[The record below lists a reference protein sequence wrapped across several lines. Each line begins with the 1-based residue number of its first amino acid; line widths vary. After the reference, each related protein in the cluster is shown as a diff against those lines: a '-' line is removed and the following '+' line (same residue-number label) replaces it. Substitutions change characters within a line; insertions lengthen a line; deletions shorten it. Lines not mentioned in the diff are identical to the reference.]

1 VTSRPVYSIGAVAR
15 MLDIPPATLRTWEER
30 YGLPVPERS
39 PGGHR
44 LYSRD
49 QVDQLRFIKAQL
61 AQGMAPADAHRLL
74 AERLAA
80 GSLSFGNPEPGKTRL
95 LILLAERDPHAAELS
110 EYFLRTEGYEVAA
123 ALDAADATRRSEEL
137 TPSMTVID
145 LLISGGGGLELCRQ
159 LKQRSDAP
167 ILAVSTL
174 DTSDAALEAG
184 ADAFLQKPLDPLQL
198 VSAIKDLLGASA
210 FLRRTAGGLAL
221 RPGRRLAGARPA
233 ATSSWTR
240 SWAAASRPTRSTWWW
255 GRPAAARPS
264 WPSSTSSTTPTPSG
278 LPST

>member
-1 VTSRPVYSIGAVAR
+1 VTGRSVYGIGAVAR

-61 AQGMAPADAHRLL
+61 AGGMAPADAHRLL
-74 AERLAA
+74 AERLSA
-80 GSLSFGNPEPGKTRL
+80 GALSFDEPDTGQTRL

-110 EYFLRTEGYEVAA
+110 EYFLRTEGYEVALAFDAEEA
-123 ALDAADATRRSEEL
+123 AHKFEEL
-137 TPSMTVID
+137 TPNVAVID
-145 LLISGGGGLELCRQ
+145 LLLSGASGLELCRQ

-167 ILAVSTL
+167 ILAISTL
-174 DTSDAALEAG
+174 DSSYAALDAG

-198 VSAIKDLLGASA
+198 VSAVKDLLGASA
-210 FLRRTAGGLAL
+210 FLRRTAGGP
-221 RPGRRLAGARPA
+221 R
-233 ATSSWTR
+233 
-240 SWAAASRPTRSTWWW
+240 
-255 GRPAAARPS
+255 
-264 WPSSTSSTTPTPSG
+264 
-278 LPST
+278 

>member
-1 VTSRPVYSIGAVAR
+1 VTSSPIYSIGAVAR

-30 YGLPVPERS
+30 YGLPTPERS

-49 QVDQLRFIKAQL
+49 QVDQLRFVKVQL

-74 AERLAA
+74 TERLDA
-80 GSLSFGNPEPGKTRL
+80 GSLSFSEPEAGKTRL
-95 LILLAERDPHAAELS
+95 LVLLAERDPYAAELS

-123 ALDAADATRRSEEL
+123 ALDAANATQKVEEL
-137 TPSMTVID
+137 TPSVTVVD

-167 ILAVSTL
+167 ILAISTL

-198 VSAIKDLLGASA
+198 VSAVKDLLGASA
-210 FLRRTAGGLAL
+210 FLRRTAGGL
-221 RPGRRLAGARPA
+221 P
-233 ATSSWTR
+233 
-240 SWAAASRPTRSTWWW
+240 
-255 GRPAAARPS
+255 
-264 WPSSTSSTTPTPSG
+264 
-278 LPST
+278 

>member
-1 VTSRPVYSIGAVAR
+1 

-49 QVDQLRFIKAQL
+49 QVDQLRFVKVQL
-61 AQGMAPADAHRLL
+61 AQGISPADAHRLL
-74 AERLAA
+74 AERLTA
-80 GSLSFGNPEPGKTRL
+80 GSLSFSEPEAGKTRL
-95 LILLAERDPHAAELS
+95 LILLAERDPYAAELS

-123 ALDAADATRRSEEL
+123 ALDAADVTRRSEEL
-137 TPSMTVID
+137 APSMTVID

-167 ILAVSTL
+167 ILAISTL

-198 VSAIKDLLGASA
+198 VSAVKDLLGASA
-210 FLRRTAGGLAL
+210 FLRGSAGG
-221 RPGRRLAGARPA
+221 PG
-233 ATSSWTR
+233 
-240 SWAAASRPTRSTWWW
+240 
-255 GRPAAARPS
+255 
-264 WPSSTSSTTPTPSG
+264 
-278 LPST
+278 

>member
-1 VTSRPVYSIGAVAR
+1 MSSRPIYSIGAVGQ
-15 MLDIPPATLRTWEER
+15 MLGIAPATLRTWEER

-49 QVDQLRFIKAQL
+49 QVDQLRFVKVQL

-80 GSLSFGNPEPGKTRL
+80 GWLSFDEPEAGKTRL
-95 LILLAERDPHAAELS
+95 LILLAERDPYAAELA

-123 ALDAADATRRSEEL
+123 ALDATDATQKVEEL

-145 LLISGGGGLELCRQ
+145 LLISGGNGLELCRQ
-159 LKQRSDAP
+159 LKQRSDTP
-167 ILAVSTL
+167 ILAISTL
-174 DTSDAALEAG
+174 DSSDAALEAG

-198 VSAIKDLLGASA
+198 VSAVKDLLGASA
-210 FLRRTAGGLAL
+210 FLRGTAGGL
-221 RPGRRLAGARPA
+221 P
-233 ATSSWTR
+233 
-240 SWAAASRPTRSTWWW
+240 
-255 GRPAAARPS
+255 
-264 WPSSTSSTTPTPSG
+264 
-278 LPST
+278 

>member
-1 VTSRPVYSIGAVAR
+1 VSSRPIYSIGAVGQ
-15 MLDIPPATLRTWEER
+15 MLGIAPATLRTWEER

-49 QVDQLRFIKAQL
+49 QVDQLRFVKVQL

-80 GSLSFGNPEPGKTRL
+80 GWLSFDEPEAGKTRL
-95 LILLAERDPHAAELS
+95 LILLAERDPYAADLA

-123 ALDAADATRRSEEL
+123 ALDATDATQKVEEL

-145 LLISGGGGLELCRQ
+145 LLISGGNGLELCRQ
-159 LKQRSDAP
+159 LKQRSDTP
-167 ILAVSTL
+167 ILAISTL
-174 DTSDAALEAG
+174 DSSDAALEAG

-198 VSAIKDLLGASA
+198 VSAVKDLLGASA
-210 FLRRTAGGLAL
+210 FLRGTAGGP
-221 RPGRRLAGARPA
+221 R
-233 ATSSWTR
+233 
-240 SWAAASRPTRSTWWW
+240 
-255 GRPAAARPS
+255 
-264 WPSSTSSTTPTPSG
+264 
-278 LPST
+278 

>member
-1 VTSRPVYSIGAVAR
+1 VTSRPVYSIGAVAQ

-49 QVDQLRFIKAQL
+49 QVAQLRFVKAQL

-80 GSLSFGNPEPGKTRL
+80 GSLSFGESEAGKTRL
-95 LILLAERDPHAAELS
+95 LILLAERDPHA
-110 EYFLRTEGYEVAA
+110 
-123 ALDAADATRRSEEL
+123 
-137 TPSMTVID
+137 
-145 LLISGGGGLELCRQ
+145 GGLELCRQ

-174 DTSDAALEAG
+174 DTSDAAMEAG

-198 VSAIKDLLGASA
+198 VSAVKDLLGASA
-210 FLRRTAGGLAL
+210 FLRRTAGGL
-221 RPGRRLAGARPA
+221 P
-233 ATSSWTR
+233 
-240 SWAAASRPTRSTWWW
+240 
-255 GRPAAARPS
+255 
-264 WPSSTSSTTPTPSG
+264 
-278 LPST
+278 